1 MAHLGE
7 KFDAS
12 EVPPSEFQP
21 LPVGSYRAEF
31 VASEIKATK
40 SGSGQYIEF
49 QGALL
54 DGEHQGRRFWDRI
67 NLWNDNQQA
76 VQIAR
81 RTFADMCEA
90 CGKGAI
96 EDTDE
101 LHQIPFVLKV
111 RMQKNKVT
119 GEMQNA
125 YGYAPDG
132 EPQVSARAPA
142 PSKTAPSKTASAPA
156 QATPAK
162 PAGKP
167 WERKR

>member
-1 MAHLGE
+1 MANLGRR
-7 KFDAS
+7 FDAD
-12 EVPPSEFQP
+12 EVPPSEYQP
-21 LPVGSYRAEF
+21 IPVGSYRAEF
-31 VASEIKATK
+31 VASEIKPTK

-49 QGALL
+49 QGVLL
-54 DGEHQGRRFWDRI
+54 DGEYQGRRFWDRI
-67 NLWNDNQQA
+67 NLWNENQQA
-76 VQIAR
+76 VQIAE
-81 RTFADMCEA
+81 RTFADMCKA

-111 RMQKNKVT
+111 RMQKNRAT

-132 EPQVSARAPA
+132 EPQAPARAPA
-142 PSKTAPSKTASAPA
+142 TSRPAPPSAHA